1 VALLVV
7 EGYVYGGCG
16 FIAGGEGVPGVCVD
30 EGGGAANEREA
41 VVTTARRARMVS
53 CILDLWML
61 GVGVFHCAGGF
72 KVDSLL
78 F

>member
-1 VALLVV
+1 MLTVVAGLSRAVR
-7 EGYVYGGCG
+7 GWS
-16 FIAGGEGVPGVCVD
+16 APACVLMK
-30 EGGGAANEREA
+30 GGGAAKEREA
-41 VVTTARRARMVS
+41 VVTTARRSGMVS

-61 GVGVFHCAGGF
+61 GVGVFECAGGF